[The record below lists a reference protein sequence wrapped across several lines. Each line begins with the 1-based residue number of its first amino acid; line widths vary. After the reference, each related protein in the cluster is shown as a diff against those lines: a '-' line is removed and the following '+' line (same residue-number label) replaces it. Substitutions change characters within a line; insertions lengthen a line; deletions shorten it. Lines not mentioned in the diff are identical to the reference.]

1 MMKTKKKLNVNI
13 NELTKAQIVHIQIN
27 SIIRYLTNFL
37 DDADICQKDID
48 KIQKMFDITNDK
60 KLTFKNKIKWLLR
73 K

>member
-1 MMKTKKKLNVNI
+1 MKY
-13 NELTKAQIVHIQIN
+13 LTKFIDGAGV
-27 SIIRYLTNFL
+27 YE
-37 DDADICQKDID
+37 KDID

>member
-1 MMKTKKKLNVNI
+1 MELNDA
-13 NELTKAQIVHIQIN
+13 TKAQIVHIQIN
-27 SIIRYLTNFL
+27 SIIRYLTKFI
-37 DDADICQKDID
+37 DGAGVYEKDID

>member
-1 MMKTKKKLNVNI
+1 MEFNDA
-13 NELTKAQIVHIQIN
+13 TKAQIVHIQII
-27 SIIRYLTNFL
+27 SIMKYLAKFI
-37 DDADICQKDID
+37 DGASVCQKDID

>member
-1 MMKTKKKLNVNI
+1 MKFNDA
-13 NELTKAQIVHIQIN
+13 TKAQIVHIQIN
-27 SIIRYLTNFL
+27 SIMKYLTKFI
-37 DDADICQKDID
+37 DGADVYEKDID

>member
-1 MMKTKKKLNVNI
+1 MELNDA
-13 NELTKAQIVHIQIN
+13 TKAQIVHIQIN
-27 SIIRYLTNFL
+27 SIIRYLTKFI
-37 DDADICQKDID
+37 DGADVYEKDVH

>member
-1 MMKTKKKLNVNI
+1 MELNDA
-13 NELTKAQIVHIQIN
+13 TKAQIVHIQIN
-27 SIIRYLTNFL
+27 YIIRYLTKFI
-37 DDADICQKDID
+37 DGADVYEKDID

>member
-1 MMKTKKKLNVNI
+1 MELNDA
-13 NELTKAQIVHIQIN
+13 TKAQIVHIQIN
-27 SIIRYLTNFL
+27 SIIRYLTKFI
-37 DDADICQKDID
+37 DGADVYEKDVD

>member
-1 MMKTKKKLNVNI
+1 MTDYKRIIFLDVDG
-13 NELTKAQIVHIQIN
+13 TKAQIVHIQII
-27 SIIRYLTNFL
+27 SIMKYLTNFL

>member
-1 MMKTKKKLNVNI
+1 MELNDA
-13 NELTKAQIVHIQIN
+13 TKAQIVHIQII
-27 SIIRYLTNFL
+27 SIMKYLTNFI
-37 DDADICQKDID
+37 DGADVYQKDID

>member
-1 MMKTKKKLNVNI
+1 MELNDA
-13 NELTKAQIVHIQIN
+13 TKAQIVHIQII
-27 SIIRYLTNFL
+27 SIIRYLTNFI
-37 DDADICQKDID
+37 DGAYVYEKDID

>member
-1 MMKTKKKLNVNI
+1 MELNDA
-13 NELTKAQIVHIQIN
+13 TKAQIVHIQIN
-27 SIIRYLTNFL
+27 SIIRYLTKFI
-37 DDADICQKDID
+37 DGADVYKKDVD

>member
-13 NELTKAQIVHIQIN
+13 NELTRAQIVHIQIN
-27 SIIRYLTNFL
+27 SIMKYLTNFL
-37 DDADICQKDID
+37 DGADVYPKDID

-60 KLTFKNKIKWLLR
+60 KLTFKDKIKWLLR

>member
-1 MMKTKKKLNVNI
+1 MADYKRIIFLDVDG
-13 NELTKAQIVHIQIN
+13 TKAQIAHIQII
-27 SIIRYLTNFL
+27 SIMKYLTNFL

>member
-1 MMKTKKKLNVNI
+1 MK
-13 NELTKAQIVHIQIN
+13 
-27 SIIRYLTNFL
+27 YLAKFI
-37 DDADICQKDID
+37 DGADVYQKDID

>member
-1 MMKTKKKLNVNI
+1 MELNDA
-13 NELTKAQIVHIQIN
+13 TKAQIVHIQIN
-27 SIIRYLTNFL
+27 SIIRYLAKFI
-37 DDADICQKDID
+37 DGADVYEKDID

>member
-1 MMKTKKKLNVNI
+1 MTDYKRIIFLDVDG
-13 NELTKAQIVHIQIN
+13 TKAQIVHIQII
-27 SIIRYLTNFL
+27 SIMKYLTNFI
-37 DDADICQKDID
+37 DGTGIHQKDID

>member
-1 MMKTKKKLNVNI
+1 MK
-13 NELTKAQIVHIQIN
+13 
-27 SIIRYLTNFL
+27 YLTNFL

>member
-1 MMKTKKKLNVNI
+1 MKTKKKLNVNI

-27 SIIRYLTNFL
+27 SIIRYLTKL
-37 DDADICQKDID
+37 IDGADVYEKDID

>member
-1 MMKTKKKLNVNI
+1 MELNDA
-13 NELTKAQIVHIQIN
+13 TKAQIVHIQIN
-27 SIIRYLTNFL
+27 SIIRCLTKFI
-37 DDADICQKDID
+37 DGADVYEKDVD

>member
-1 MMKTKKKLNVNI
+1 MELNDA
-13 NELTKAQIVHIQIN
+13 TKAQIVHIQII
-27 SIIRYLTNFL
+27 SIIRYLTKFI
-37 DDADICQKDID
+37 DGADVYEKDID